1 MTGFAAVTAPA
12 FAQFNT
18 VAKMP
23 NLYKVEVLK
32 TASDD
37 DVPEVA
43 GRTADLLPAADER
56 PSETTV
62 YDDAYKKEWTARFL
76 SVCYPLRHIRIN
88 STFGYRTDPFT
99 GKRRYHNG
107 VDLHARSDEV
117 FAMLDGVVVK
127 VGQDRA
133 SGKYVTLQHGSYTVS
148 YCHLSRTIATKG
160 AFVKAGTVVGI
171 TGSTGRSTGEH
182 LHITCKLDGKN
193 IDPLLLLDFIKATRE
208 ECVAALVKVI

>member
-1 MTGFAAVTAPA
+1 MTGFAAMTAPA

-43 GRTADLLPAADER
+43 GRTADLLPIADER

-62 YDDAYKKEWTARFL
+62 YDDAYKKEWTDRFL

-88 STFGYRTDPFT
+88 STFGYRRDPFT

-127 VGQDRA
+127 VGQDKS